1 MSHYPTEP
9 SPIDIGDL
17 VTWDSL
23 TGPIKGKV
31 VQLPRNYLAYYNRG
45 VQSVQIRITQ
55 HAHTYQRGELVWCH
69 ALRLTYRPRKR
80 VDV

>member
-1 MSHYPTEP
+1 MSYYPTERG
-9 SPIDIGDL
+9 PIDIGDL
-17 VTWDSL
+17 VMWDSL
-23 TGPIKGKV
+23 TGPLKGKV
-31 VQLPRNYLAYYNRG
+31 VTLPRTPAYYNRG
-45 VQSVQIRITQ
+45 VESVQIRITQ